1 MAALSSCSEDGY
13 WDQYSEADNKF
24 SFQQSSVSY
33 KYSSPDFPSTITV
46 QITRDDSNGEATL
59 PVTATTDAAG
69 ISCPSQ
75 VTFPAGVSCVEYPI
89 TVDAASIP
97 FAEDITVKLAI
108 TDDDT
113 SISGIG
119 AITVSLYKD
128 FTWNYI
134 GDGVYTTNILGDQWP
149 QPVYRAQEN
158 PQAFMLENLIAT
170 GYNIWFML
178 DDTYSQVQYYPL
190 QATGYYDQGD
200 LTYYLPNLSQSYVD
214 GDDVVFL
221 QQLAYYSGAN
231 LALLA
236 RSWESITMPAGWN
249 N

>member
-97 FAEDITVKLAI
+97 FAEDITVELAI
-108 TDDDT
+108 
-113 SISGIG
+113 
-119 AITVSLYKD
+119 
-128 FTWNYI
+128 TWNYI
-134 GDGVYTTNILGDQWP
+134 GDGVYTTNIFGDQWP

-158 PQAFMLENLIAT
+158 PHAFMLENLITT

-190 QATGYYDQGD
+190 QATGYYDEGD

-221 QQLAYYSGAN
+221 QQLAYYNGAN
-231 LALLA
+231 PALLA
-236 RSWESITMPAGWN
+236 RNWESITMPAGWN

>member
-97 FAEDITVKLAI
+97 FAEDITV
-108 TDDDT
+108 
-113 SISGIG
+113 
-119 AITVSLYKD
+119 
-128 FTWNYI
+128 
-134 GDGVYTTNILGDQWP
+134 
-149 QPVYRAQEN
+149 
-158 PQAFMLENLIAT
+158 
-170 GYNIWFML
+170 
-178 DDTYSQVQYYPL
+178 
-190 QATGYYDQGD
+190 
-200 LTYYLPNLSQSYVD
+200 
-214 GDDVVFL
+214 
-221 QQLAYYSGAN
+221 
-231 LALLA
+231 
-236 RSWESITMPAGWN
+236 
-249 N
+249 